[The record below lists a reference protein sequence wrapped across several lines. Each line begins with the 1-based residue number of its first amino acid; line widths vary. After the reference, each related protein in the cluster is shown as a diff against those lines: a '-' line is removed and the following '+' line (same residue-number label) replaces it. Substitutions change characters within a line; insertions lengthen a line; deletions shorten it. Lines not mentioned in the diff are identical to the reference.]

1 MLLAA
6 TEVLRASPRPSPA
19 EVLDRLGGVLC
30 RCTGYRKIV
39 AAVLDAAGDAPQPLG
54 MPPPGAAVGARLAK
68 LDGALARLHGEHRLQ
83 VVSSRSS
90 RDAPR
95 PETIPYLAEIT
106 GADRPGVLAR
116 MVQFFSEREIPI
128 EDFHATTSH
137 AAHGETR
144 VGSTHFT
151 VGLPTSLSLATI
163 RGEFMDV
170 CDELNVDGVLAPIR

>member
-1 MLLAA
+1 MQTHLILSAIA
-6 TEVLRASPRPSPA
+6 TEDPRSLDSLVRAIH
-19 EVLDRLGGVLC
+19 ECGCG
-30 RCTGYRKIV
+30 IEE
-39 AAVLDAAGDAPQPLG
+39 
-54 MPPPGAAVGARLAK
+54 ARLVRFGDRAGLVAGVSGNWNAVAK

-83 VVSSRSS
+83 IVSSRSS
-90 RDAPR
+90 HDAPR

-116 MVQFFSEREIPI
+116 MVQFFSEREIAI
-128 EDFHATTSH
+128 EDFHATTSRT
-137 AAHGETR
+137 AYGETR
-144 VGSTHFT
+144 VGSTQFT